1 MNTNFY
7 SLWFDP
13 PGIRTQ
19 VYRCSSRR
27 SIHSTTDWLKYVSQ
41 FTYLHFGGGLSPPS
55 SAKSWFC
62 AKRRSRHL
70 TFPSQYLLSHKK
82 FLLRKLL
89 MTSVHV
95 ICGLFSITNHKLFI
109 QQTRNRRAEKKR
121 RALTKISLVL
131 LRRFLRSCVFD

>member
-62 AKRRSRHL
+62 AKRRSLHL

-95 ICGLFSITNHKLFI
+95 ICGLFSPCPPPPAPLPPN
-109 QQTRNRRAEKKR
+109 EK
-121 RALTKISLVL
+121 SW
-131 LRRFLRSCVFD
+131 LRRYAPRYAAQAQ